1 MVPLRQPIQK
11 ETVNFRH
18 ATKGYALV
26 PNSIIEN
33 AALLTPAEILLV
45 LVTCRIQDTQHHI
58 VSDST
63 WEKWTGKKAGIK
75 RRAILGLSERGL
87 SATGRG
93 DRVRLSFDRRVW
105 DDWVSKRGRHERART
120 VGRTRSVSAKPGQ
133 MIHPECKERGCQ
145 RLCESEQTE
154 NCEIISI
161 TATPNRQTV
170 NDFSNTSPPES
181 PPKLQL
187 NAASWPLALAAVRRF
202 FGWADENFISRLV
215 SAVHERIQNFT
226 DEQLAK
232 GVQLAKTANQKSEGL
247 FLYTVPA
254 RVAWLISQPGIP
266 GTRRRYTPAQQ
277 ESNRDRLELIANT
290 LSRAGF
296 SNEARSISTLD
307 ETADDLLE
315 RVWAV
320 RTQVL
325 EILQARVPL
334 EVTRAGVAQDLEPH
348 RQRMSREQ
356 LAELER
362 SLIARKLLSDAG
374 IDFSV

>member
-1 MVPLRQPIQK
+1 MVPLRQPIQRQ
-11 ETVNFRH
+11 TVSLRS

-33 AALLTPAEILLV
+33 SSLLTPAELLLV
-45 LVTCRIQDTQHHI
+45 LVTCRIQDTQHRM

-105 DDWVSKRGRHERART
+105 DDWVSQRGRHERART

-145 RLCESEQTE
+145 RLCESEQKE
-154 NCEIISI
+154 NCEVISI
-161 TATPNRQTV
+161 SATPNRQPV
-170 NDFSNTSPPES
+170 NNFANTSPPES
-181 PPKLQL
+181 PPNLQS

-232 GVQLAKTANQKSEGL
+232 GVQLAKTENQKSEGL

-254 RVAWLISQPGIP
+254 RVAWLISQPGIS
-266 GTRRRYTPAQQ
+266 GTHRYTPAQQ
-277 ESNRDRLELIANT
+277 DSTRDRLELIANT

-296 SNEARSISTLD
+296 SDQARSISTLD

-315 RVWAV
+315 RVWRV
-320 RTQVL
+320 RTSVL
-325 EILQARVPL
+325 EILRARVPRD
-334 EVTRAGVAQDLEPH
+334 VVRAAVEPQIKPH
-348 RQRMSREQ
+348 RDRMSREQ
-356 LAELER
+356 LAELES
-362 SLIARKLLSDAG
+362 SLIARRLLEDAG
-374 IDFSV
+374 IDFSL